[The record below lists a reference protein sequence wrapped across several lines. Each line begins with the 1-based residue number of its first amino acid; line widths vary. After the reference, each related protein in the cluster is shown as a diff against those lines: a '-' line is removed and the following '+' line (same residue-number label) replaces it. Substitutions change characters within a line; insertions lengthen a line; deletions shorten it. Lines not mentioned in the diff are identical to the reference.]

1 MDRRINE
8 IIERI
13 NAFMVRRP
21 GVLPLAGVGFILFN
35 FLLQIYPGPDAWIAD
50 SNLFLH
56 VGLVLSVV
64 GLLLVNVYRH

>member
-1 MDRRINE
+1 MGRQINE
-8 IIERI
+8 LVERI

-21 GVLPLAGVGFILFN
+21 GTLPLAGLGLILVN
-35 FLLQIYPGPDAWIAD
+35 FLLQIYPGPDTWIAG

-56 VGLVLSVV
+56 LGLILSIV

>member
-1 MDRRINE
+1 MDQRINE
-8 IIERI
+8 IVERI

-21 GVLPLAGVGFILFN
+21 GVLPLVGIGFILFN
-35 FLLQIYPGPDAWIAD
+35 FLLQIYPGPDAWIAG